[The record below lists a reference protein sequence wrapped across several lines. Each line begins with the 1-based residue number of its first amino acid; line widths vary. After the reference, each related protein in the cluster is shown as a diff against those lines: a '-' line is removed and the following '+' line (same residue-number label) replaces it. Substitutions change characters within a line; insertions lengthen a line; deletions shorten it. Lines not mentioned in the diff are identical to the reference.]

1 MSLCSDFDSASHFSN
16 IKTNIGRCLL
26 LLRPTATIQ
35 HIKLYIGPYSSTERN
50 KNADPMDNK
59 GAFLLLLVGLRR
71 YSLGL
76 SHTLLIT
83 WTRNCAAVAGIN
95 NKGVFC
101 GRNFTLRIAYRIAEV
116 ALYAVASP
124 EVFRP
129 SMDFLPRLVRSRLK
143 DICRCFPASMQPQ
156 RRHPAH
162 PLFRCA

>member
-1 MSLCSDFDSASHFSN
+1 MPSATSPH
-16 IKTNIGRCLL
+16 CHY
-26 LLRPTATIQ
+26 Q
-35 HIKLYIGPYSSTERN
+35 HIKLYIGPHSSTERN

-143 DICRCFPASMQPQ
+143 VICRCFAASMLFPSRNDDIQ
-156 RRHPAH
+156 RIHCSVAH
-162 PLFRCA
+162 KVRDVLKLLA